1 MSNETNQEAPTV
13 NGKSELDIL
22 KAQADRMG
30 ISYKANISLT
40 TLKAKIQLVQDGES
54 LEPEASR
61 VDNTVQEDQADAV
74 YKEAM
79 KLIRVQITPLDTNKA
94 TNYDCDFFTAGNSV
108 VGMLL
113 VTFLL
118 VVHGM

>member
-1 MSNETNQEAPTV
+1 MSNETTQEAPTV

-54 LEPEASR
+54 
-61 VDNTVQEDQADAV
+61 
-74 YKEAM
+74 
-79 KLIRVQITPLDTNKA
+79 
-94 TNYDCDFFTAGNSV
+94 
-108 VGMLL
+108 
-113 VTFLL
+113 
-118 VVHGM
+118 